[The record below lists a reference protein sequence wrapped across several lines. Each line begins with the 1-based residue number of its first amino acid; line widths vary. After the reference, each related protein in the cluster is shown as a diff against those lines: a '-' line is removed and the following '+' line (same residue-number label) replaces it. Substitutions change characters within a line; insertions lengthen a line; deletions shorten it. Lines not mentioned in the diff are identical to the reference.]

1 MYQNCTLTKEVHRKM
16 NEIWNKIFCIFEIIK
31 PLLKMA
37 KTSKNI
43 FVRKFSG
50 SSVSVGSP
58 FGKILINSIDSKAV
72 ATAVRASVRGEK
84 QTIKLSEDTLKHIK
98 LAKAE

>member
-1 MYQNCTLTKEVHRKM
+1 MTNITHKINLL
-16 NEIWNKIFCIFEIIK
+16 WNRICYNFGINKS
-31 PLLKMA
+31 LLKMA

-58 FGKILINSIDSKAV
+58 FGKILINSVDSKAV
-72 ATAVRASVRGEK
+72 ASAVRATIKGEE
-84 QTIKLSEDTLKHIK
+84 QTIKLSESTLKNIE

>member
-1 MYQNCTLTKEVHRKM
+1 M
-16 NEIWNKIFCIFEIIK
+16 IWDKICCIFGLIK
-31 PLLKMA
+31 NLLKMA

-58 FGKILINSIDSKAV
+58 FGKILINSVDSKAV
-72 ATAVRASVRGEK
+72 ATAVRASIKGKK
-84 QTIKLSEDTLKHIK
+84 QTVQLSEDTLNHIK

>member
-1 MYQNCTLTKEVHRKM
+1 ML
-16 NEIWNKIFCIFEIIK
+16 WNRICYNFGNIK
-31 PLLKMA
+31 FLFKMA
-37 KTSKNI
+37 KASKNI

-58 FGKILINSIDSKAV
+58 FGKILINSVDSKAV
-72 ATAVRASVRGEK
+72 ASAVRASIKGEK
-84 QTIKLSEDTLKHIK
+84 QTVKLSESTLKHIE

>member
-1 MYQNCTLTKEVHRKM
+1 MDVL
-16 NEIWNKIFCIFEIIK
+16 WNKICCIFDIIK
-31 PLLKMA
+31 SLLKMA

-72 ATAVRASVRGEK
+72 ATAVRASIKGKK
-84 QTIKLSEDTLKHIK
+84 QTVKLSDDTLKHIE

>member
-1 MYQNCTLTKEVHRKM
+1 MSTEEKSV
-16 NEIWNKIFCIFEIIK
+16 WNKICCIFDIIK

-58 FGKILINSIDSKAV
+58 FGKILINSVDSKAV
-72 ATAVRASVRGEK
+72 ATAVRASVKGEK

>member
-1 MYQNCTLTKEVHRKM
+1 MSTEEKSV
-16 NEIWNKIFCIFEIIK
+16 WNRICCIFDIIK

-58 FGKILINSIDSKAV
+58 FGKILINSVDSKAV
-72 ATAVRASVRGEK
+72 ATAVRAS
-84 QTIKLSEDTLKHIK
+84 IKGKK
-98 LAKAE
+98 